1 MALKKSSLKP
11 INKKVDKNTTLG
23 NVKKKLGGNQIAKEE
38 NANVLTVDYE
48 TSDSRVNYGQVI
60 QAAIVA
66 TDNNLNIKKKY
77 DLRCRL
83 KPNVIPSI
91 GACMVHK
98 IPVNILKN
106 SNKSHY
112 QMVMEHYNI
121 IKQYTPSIIM
131 GFNSVSFDL
140 EFYRRML
147 FKSLIPDVYQTNTK
161 GNKHLDILNVSR
173 AAKFTNVD
181 SIKTIM
187 SEKNR
192 PSFKL
197 SDLSTANDINNGES
211 HDALNDCLNTID
223 LARIILKNTN
233 DIWNDSLKLTTRTD
247 TENFILKNKIYT
259 SLEYF
264 YGNTHPFLV
273 HHILFHPEWNWSI
286 NWDLK
291 VNPDAYLNMDRN
303 TLAKALDSSPK
314 ILRTVKA
321 NKSLVLL
328 KPDYALEIEKYSSIG
343 MEEINRRVQVLKDN
357 HQFIDLIKLI
367 LSDKAKE
374 KMSMDQTELL
384 FEETIYKGGFVND
397 KDKSI
402 MNKFHEVDWREKL
415 NLIDKFSEDRFKY
428 FAECLIYEE
437 SPETL
442 PKSIFNKIH
451 RSFAERLLSKNKE
464 KWETIPGFYSETD
477 NLRETKYKDNKEML
491 ALMDQYNNF
500 VMEIERKFEN
510 A

>member
-1 MALKKSSLKP
+1 MALKKSSLKS
-11 INKKVDKNTTLG
+11 INKKVDNDTTLG
-23 NVKKKLGGNQIAKEE
+23 TVKKKLGGNQIETGD
-38 NANVLTVDYE
+38 NLNVLTVDYE
-48 TSDSRVNYGQVI
+48 TSDSRVNYGQVL
-60 QAAIVA
+60 QAAIVV
-66 TDNNLNIKKKY
+66 TDNKLNVKTTH

-91 GACMVHK
+91 GACLVHK
-98 IPVNILKN
+98 IPVDILKN
-106 SNKSHY
+106 TNKSHY
-112 QMVMEHYNI
+112 QMVLEHYNL
-121 IKQYTPSIIM
+121 IKDHTPSYVM

-147 FKSLIPDVYQTNTK
+147 FKSLIPDVYQTNTN
-161 GNKHLDILNVSR
+161 GNKHLDILNVVR
-173 AAKFTNVD
+173 AAKFVNDD
-181 SIKTIM
+181 SIKTIL

-197 SDLSTANDINNGES
+197 SDLSTANNIDNGDHHNAVS
-211 HDALNDCLNTID
+211 DCLNTISV
-223 LARIILKNTN
+223 ARLIFNKTN
-233 DIWNDSLKLTTRTD
+233 DLWKESLKLTTRKD
-247 TENFILKNKIYT
+247 TENFILKNKVYT

-273 HHILFHPEWNWSI
+273 HHILFHKEFNWSI
-286 NWDLK
+286 NWDMK
-291 VNPDAYLNMDRN
+291 VNPDLYINMDRQN
-303 TLAKALDSSPK
+303 LSKALDASPK

-328 KPDYALEIEKYSSIG
+328 KADHALKNENYSKIG
-343 MEEINRRVQVLKDN
+343 IDEINRRVKVLQDN
-357 HQFIDLIKLI
+357 HHFIELISSI

-384 FEETIYKGGFVND
+384 FEETIYAGGFANDND
-397 KDKSI
+397 KAL
-402 MNKFHEVDWREKL
+402 MRKFHQVDWKEKL
-415 NLIDKFSEDRFKY
+415 NLIERFSEERFQY

-442 PKSIFNKIH
+442 PKSIYNKIH
-451 RSFAERLLSKNKE
+451 RSFAERLLSTNKE

-477 NLRETKYKDNKEML
+477 NLRENKYKDNKEML
-491 ALMDQYNNF
+491 ALIDQYNKYI
-500 VMEIERKFEN
+500 MDLEKRFEN